1 MSQSALRELI
11 TRWNRRLLEDV
22 EARRK
27 LAVRTGVEKK
37 AAIEALELGLV
48 TVPAR
53 ESLPANVAASL
64 ESFGALDREIEGMA
78 ALPLKKRDGRIT
90 NLFLVSLNGITQDVS
105 TAEGC
110 RILRRGGVANLKALT
125 VFKSVVL
132 TDSMS
137 DFFAYFHG
145 VRENIIPLI
154 ESAAMPE
161 DLSEAI
167 LKSGVE
173 EIVFLNDSPRWDEF
187 EPKLKD
193 FGGRVIRLEL
203 PGNAAVRSYLE
214 EHSPRRLLAYLEG
227 EKARAMKASGVQRTA
242 GFATETQRHGER
254 TGNGVKENN
263 GNHRGH
269 RGTDEGTEEGGVTA
283 KAVVALPPAEA
294 PAAEKEYLRVSDE
307 PGEIRFTGEE
317 RTYRVRGFSKDSF
330 EKIVQLVMEV
340 EGRAFPDKVDVARS
354 QGRMRFAQA
363 AAHEFEM
370 SAETVKSDLAFI
382 YKTLDKLQEDRFK
395 QKLGLSEKT
404 VYVISKDDEKKAI
417 DRLTSRDL
425 LTEILMKDTERLGYV
440 EEEVNKKLFYLAGTS
455 RLTGNPISVLDI
467 SPSGTGKSFGM
478 SAVMELIPPDE
489 MLSYSRLSPNALYYK
504 NEDELRGKVL
514 YIEELCGMEESLEP
528 IRMLLSSGE
537 LSVSVVEKDPRTG
550 TLRTVERRMKV
561 NVPLLSG
568 GTRDLFDEETL
579 SRFVVTYNDLTPG
592 HLDRVLKS
600 QAARF
605 GSSAGAFGLQREKI
619 LKRHRDFQKVM
630 DSSLEVRIPFAEKI
644 RINPRLH
651 IATRKFQQYLRL
663 IYTIAFVRQHSREK
677 FTSAGGGRYIEA
689 KKEDVAL
696 ANVIMEYV
704 LRYERGDLS
713 KRLHDA
719 YEIIVRYCTGKVKE
733 KRMGLYEFKFSRRE
747 IRDCAGWEQTTAKR
761 LFDELEA
768 LEYIRRV
775 RGEKQGMQYLY
786 RLVQY
791 AEKHGV
797 GDLMLL
803 DPDTL

>member
-1 MSQSALRELI
+1 M
-11 TRWNRRLLEDV
+11 
-22 EARRK
+22 
-27 LAVRTGVEKK
+27 LAERTGIAKK
-37 AAIEALELGLV
+37 GAIEALELGLV
-48 TVPAR
+48 TVPSR
-53 ESLPANVAASL
+53 EGLPANLAASL
-64 ESFGALDREIEGMA
+64 ESFGVLDERIIGMI

-90 NLFLVSLNGITQDVS
+90 NLFCVSLNGKDDL
-105 TAEGC
+105 
-110 RILRRGGVANLKALT
+110 ILRQGGVANLKALT

-132 TDSMS
+132 VDSMS

-145 VRENIIPLI
+145 VKENVIPLI
-154 ESAAMPE
+154 ESSAMPE
-161 DLSEAI
+161 DLAEAI
-167 LKSGVE
+167 LKSDIDEV
-173 EIVFLNDSPRWDEF
+173 VLLSDSPRWEEF
-187 EPKLKD
+187 ASRLAQ
-193 FGGRVIRLEL
+193 FGGRVHRITL
-203 PGNAAVRSYLE
+203 PGGVNVRQYLE
-214 EHSPRRLLAYLEG
+214 DHSPQRLLAHLEG
-227 EKARAMKASGVQRTA
+227 EKAKNMKNEREAAKKAETSGKQPP
-242 GFATETQRHGER
+242 ER
-254 TGNGVKENN
+254 P
-263 GNHRGH
+263 
-269 RGTDEGTEEGGVTA
+269 EGPVARREA
-283 KAVVALPPAEA
+283 KSEA
-294 PAAEKEYLRVSDE
+294 PSPSDDEAATPTPEYLRVSDE
-307 PGEIRFTGEE
+307 PGEIRFTGDD
-317 RTYRVRGFSKDSF
+317 RTYRVRGFSKDGF

-354 QGRMRFAQA
+354 QGRMRFASASA
-363 AAHEFEM
+363 AEFEM
-370 SAETVKSDLAFI
+370 SADTVKNDLAFI
-382 YKTLDKLQEDRFK
+382 YKTLDRLQEERFK
-395 QKLGLSEKT
+395 SKMGLSEKT
-404 VYVISKDDEKKAI
+404 VYVITKDDEKRAI

-478 SAVMELIPPDE
+478 SAIMELMPPDE

-504 NEDELRGKVL
+504 SEEELRGKVL

-568 GTRDLFDEETL
+568 GVRDLFDEETL

-592 HLDRVLKS
+592 HLERVMKS

-605 GSSAGAFGLQREKI
+605 GSSRSALDVQRDKI
-619 LKRHRDFQKVM
+619 VKRHRDFQKVM
-630 DSSLEVRIPFAEKI
+630 DRSLEVKIPFADRLKV
-644 RINPRLH
+644 NPRLH
-651 IATRKFQQYLRL
+651 IATRKLQQYLRL
-663 IYTIAFVRQHSREK
+663 IYTIAFLRQHSREK
-677 FTSAGGGRYIEA
+677 THGPGEKLFITAR
-689 KKEDVAL
+689 KEDVLL
-696 ANVIMEYV
+696 ANETMEYV
-704 LRYERGDLS
+704 LRYERGDLT
-713 KRLHDA
+713 KRLYDA
-719 YEIIVRYCTGKVKE
+719 YQIILRYCAEQVKE
-733 KRMGLYEFKFSRRE
+733 KRINLYEFKFARRE
-747 IRDCAGWEQTTAKR
+747 IRDYAGWEQTTAKR

-791 AEKHGV
+791 GEKNGV